1 MGLRLAALRA
11 AGAPLSLPSTLY
23 FYSKSVFFPDYVAEI
38 YETLISTSREDL
50 KAVEEDLDRQTPQAL
65 HSMLQNKENK
75 EEAIGK
81 YHSRKQKETVI

>member
-1 MGLRLAALRA
+1 M
-11 AGAPLSLPSTLY
+11 
-23 FYSKSVFFPDYVAEI
+23 AEI

-50 KAVEEDLDRQTPQAL
+50 KAVEKEELDRQTPQAL

-81 YHSRKQKETVI
+81 YHSRKQKETVICPPTCSG